1 MQIRFKNIVLF
12 SIISLLS
19 VIIYQKSYAQCEFN
33 NAPLGEICTTAE
45 YICGSKLDGYIGRLR
60 TKNITEVFWN
70 NPASNPKAGV
80 CGNAGQFD
88 NTSWFSFTACSK
100 TVHLRIHYYN
110 CVHPLNNL
118 SETGIQTGLFSE
130 CRKSSSVACQDEVGS
145 TSGTI
150 DLSYNNFIPGQ
161 LVYFVLDGYASSVC
175 DFRIE
180 VIEGLDI
187 TPVIP
192 PDASSLQPGYITGPV
207 EVSCENKFTPVTYS
221 LLEPERAVNFSN
233 SCAPPP
239 SFNPIDSVCYGWSV
253 FPSKGRYFDNQDS
266 TGKSVQIVFTEPG
279 TYTIHADTYFNPFYV
294 GSCANAASGTI
305 KSWTV
310 TVLPE
315 NVIVAA
321 PVFVCPGDTRY
332 FCGQLITGDTTIVCD
347 DDPCNI
353 VRQKF
358 VFGVSKTEDLGTQY
372 ICKGSGFLFQG
383 INYTNAGSYS
393 VTDDKDCSLVHNF
406 IVEVLDIR
414 VNINSTVQTLNC
426 LNPNITLNSLVDNVP
441 AGSRLDYIWNDA
453 NNKVVGNDKFLT
465 VSEAGDYILSVY
477 VITPSGT
484 CSATQRITVKADFSK
499 PEIIANVPVV
509 RCAFPNERPAIN
521 VSSVN
526 GYSVAEWTTPFG
538 KQIHSLSIFVDSLNA
553 ITGNPYRLK
562 LTGMNGCTL
571 DTSFVLKTNFEKPD
585 IVLTGDDLTCSNPA
599 IWVEAKTNISVD
611 SIRWNK
617 IAPDQ
622 KFYGSYLTKLS
633 HEVKEPG
640 MYRVDAMASVSKC
653 WNSQTIAI
661 QDKMIYPDFTFDN
674 NLKWHCNTQSID
686 ILTRTSETDIE
697 YKWTTN
703 DGKILSDLTSK
714 DMVAGSP
721 GIYRLTGQNPDNG
734 CVKIE
739 DLIIEKEL
747 NQPSS
752 VNAITKDVLCH
763 GEYNGQLTIQNVN
776 GGFSPYTYY
785 LNDKP
790 ISQLSLNDL
799 PSGVYDLEIRDKYDC
814 VLKEQYTI
822 AEPLVFEIS
831 TDEDIQIT
839 FNESAILSFTSNYAD
854 DDIVS
859 VVWTDELGNVLGYD
873 FDLTLLTATPKV
885 IYLSA
890 TTENGCNAHAEI
902 RVKVDNELKVYFPN
916 IFSPNNDGINDR
928 LVIYKNKIP
937 ATIHK
942 IAIYDRLGNLVFT
955 DDSQEFNAD
964 FDGWDGTFR
973 GNYVLPGV
981 YIMTIDLTDYFGK
994 RQILKQ
1000 DLTVIR

>member
-1 MQIRFKNIVLF
+1 M
-12 SIISLLS
+12 
-19 VIIYQKSYAQCEFN
+19 
-33 NAPLGEICTTAE
+33 
-45 YICGSKLDGYIGRLR
+45 DGYIGRLR

-279 TYTIHADTYFNPFYV
+279 TYTIHAETYFNPFYV

-315 NVIVAA
+315 NIIVAA

-585 IVLTGDDLTCSNPA
+585 IVLTG
-599 IWVEAKTNISVD
+599 
-611 SIRWNK
+611 
-617 IAPDQ
+617 
-622 KFYGSYLTKLS
+622 
-633 HEVKEPG
+633 
-640 MYRVDAMASVSKC
+640 
-653 WNSQTIAI
+653 
-661 QDKMIYPDFTFDN
+661 
-674 NLKWHCNTQSID
+674 
-686 ILTRTSETDIE
+686 
-697 YKWTTN
+697 
-703 DGKILSDLTSK
+703 
-714 DMVAGSP
+714 
-721 GIYRLTGQNPDNG
+721 
-734 CVKIE
+734 
-739 DLIIEKEL
+739 
-747 NQPSS
+747 
-752 VNAITKDVLCH
+752 
-763 GEYNGQLTIQNVN
+763 
-776 GGFSPYTYY
+776 
-785 LNDKP
+785 
-790 ISQLSLNDL
+790 
-799 PSGVYDLEIRDKYDC
+799 
-814 VLKEQYTI
+814 
-822 AEPLVFEIS
+822 
-831 TDEDIQIT
+831 
-839 FNESAILSFTSNYAD
+839 
-854 DDIVS
+854 
-859 VVWTDELGNVLGYD
+859 
-873 FDLTLLTATPKV
+873 
-885 IYLSA
+885 
-890 TTENGCNAHAEI
+890 
-902 RVKVDNELKVYFPN
+902 
-916 IFSPNNDGINDR
+916 
-928 LVIYKNKIP
+928 
-937 ATIHK
+937 
-942 IAIYDRLGNLVFT
+942 
-955 DDSQEFNAD
+955 
-964 FDGWDGTFR
+964 
-973 GNYVLPGV
+973 
-981 YIMTIDLTDYFGK
+981 
-994 RQILKQ
+994 
-1000 DLTVIR
+1000 